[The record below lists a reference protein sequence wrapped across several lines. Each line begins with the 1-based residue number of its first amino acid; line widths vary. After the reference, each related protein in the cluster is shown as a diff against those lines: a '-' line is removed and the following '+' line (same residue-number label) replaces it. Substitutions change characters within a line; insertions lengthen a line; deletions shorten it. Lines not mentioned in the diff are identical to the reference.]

1 MADINSSTASTSSGG
16 RSLLLERLARK
27 KRAALRKTVP
37 VARDE
42 EELRP
47 QPRMDP
53 VLDFPSEDGWEEPS
67 SVDVEQD
74 PSPLR
79 HQTKP
84 TQPAHRR
91 WGTSYPR
98 RRGPSRRPAAA

>member
-1 MADINSSTASTSSGG
+1 MADITSSTASTSSGG

-42 EELRP
+42 EELQP
-47 QPRMDP
+47 PRMMDH

-67 SVDVEQD
+67 SVV
-74 PSPLR
+74 R
-79 HQTKP
+79 HL
-84 TQPAHRR
+84 TQFNQFNINL
-91 WGTSYPR
+91 G
-98 RRGPSRRPAAA
+98 